1 MQRQKVQ
8 TRILLLAV
16 GLCLIAP
23 AQVFARGRARART
36 RALSPPRVAALHPQA
51 RVKLDA
57 AMREM
62 RRRGLRPSVNSTFR
76 SYAEQRSIY
85 RCARGRRCRA
95 RRGIYGARRPGTSLH
110 EAGLAVDLGGVAAGR
125 RRRRLTPKGRQM
137 VRIMRK
143 HGFAWRYGLKDPA
156 HFEVSS
162 RRAGYRTEQAAIRAG
177 QQRWGT
183 AQRNPR
189 RRTVRA

>member
-23 AQVFARGRARART
+23 AQAFARART